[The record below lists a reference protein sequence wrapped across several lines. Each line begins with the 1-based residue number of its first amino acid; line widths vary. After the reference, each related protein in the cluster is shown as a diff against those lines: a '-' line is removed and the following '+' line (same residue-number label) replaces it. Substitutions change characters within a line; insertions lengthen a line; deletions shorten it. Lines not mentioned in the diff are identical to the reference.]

1 MRWPRG
7 LLPLRHARYRLLVGG
22 QFGSNIGDAFFAVAL
37 PWYVLSAHGGAVLL
51 ATVLAAYGV
60 PRTALLAVGG
70 RASDRWR
77 PWTAMM
83 VADTLRAGVLVA
95 LAVAAA
101 TAPPTAATLVPIAV
115 VLGAG
120 EGVFLPGSMAIVP
133 SLLPEDDL
141 QAGNAVSSGALQL
154 ATLIG
159 PGVAGIVVA
168 ASGASIAFSVDA
180 ASFAISAITLFGI
193 RRSSAHLPTSEE
205 TVTAAPPRNA
215 SGKGPAAPTVG
226 GLLRRERVLWVIL
239 ALSAAAN
246 LGSGGMAE
254 VALPALVYGPLHGG
268 AIGYG
273 TIIAAFG
280 AGALLGTA
288 VAAQLRPPTRPT
300 IVASIAFLS
309 AALVLGGIP
318 LLGRTTAVGAALA
331 AFGAAI
337 GLGNIVI
344 LTAFQRWAPP
354 EMLGRLSGLL
364 MLASYGVFP
373 LSVVAA
379 GFAVHAAGP
388 ASFFF
393 VTASLLAVA
402 VASGLTNRGWR
413 HFGVASPPDLAA
425 RGRLA
430 SPATPAD

>member
-1 MRWPRG
+1 MRRPRG
-7 LLPLRHARYRLLVGG
+7 LLPLRHARFRLLVSS

-83 VADTLRAGVLVA
+83 AADTLRTGVLVA

-101 TAPPTAATLVPIAV
+101 TAPPNATTLVPIAV

-120 EGVFLPGSMAIVP
+120 EGIFLPGSMAIVP
-133 SLLPEDDL
+133 SLLPHDDL

-159 PGVAGIVVA
+159 PGVAGVVVA
-168 ASGASIAFSVDA
+168 ASGASIAFGVDGV
-180 ASFAISAITLFGI
+180 SFSISAITLFGI
-193 RRSSAHLPTSEE
+193 RRSSAQLPTGDE
-205 TVTAAPPRNA
+205 TVASEPAPDA
-215 SGKGPAAPTVG
+215 TGKGPAAPTAG
-226 GLLRRERVLWVIL
+226 GVLRREPVLWVIL

-246 LGSGGMAE
+246 LGSGGLAE
-254 VALPALVYGPLHGG
+254 VALPALVHRPLRGG

-309 AALVLGGIP
+309 EALVLGVTP
-318 LLGRTTAVGAALA
+318 LFGNATAVGAALA
-331 AFGAAI
+331 AVGAAI
-337 GLGNIVI
+337 GFGNVVV
-344 LTAFQRWAPP
+344 LTAFQRWAPS
-354 EMLGRLSGLL
+354 ELLGRLSGLL

-373 LSVVAA
+373 ISVIAA
-379 GFAVHAAGP
+379 GFVVHARGP
-388 ASFFF
+388 ASFFYL
-393 VTASLLAVA
+393 AAGLLALAVA
-402 VASGLTNRGWR
+402 GGLTQRTWR
-413 HFGVASPPDLAA
+413 RFGVEGSGGPAA
-425 RGRLA
+425 
-430 SPATPAD
+430 